1 MVKKQMKI
9 AREGTMDLNTDNTP
23 QQRPDPHTARSLPFV
38 FTASGS
44 EYLRIWIVNV
54 LLTVVTLGF
63 YLPFAKARRLRYFY
77 ANQLVDGEPLAFHG
91 DPWKML
97 RGHVLMLLLFGA
109 YGLSGRVSLWAS
121 LVMLVLLAAAW
132 PALWRSGMR
141 FRLHNTSWRGLRMGF
156 DGSLAG
162 AYKALSPMLLPV
174 AMFALSNAWLMH
186 GVDPDDK
193 DAVKAAGVAG
203 GAWIGVATLLFMALW
218 PLCLYRIKRYQ
229 HEGYRYA
236 NQHARFGAHV
246 GQFYSLGWRTGLL
259 YAVAALC
266 VGLLLALALPVLVS
280 AGSGAPRELQFVVA
294 PILVVGYLAV
304 LTMLR
309 AYSSARVQNLVWNKT
324 QTEEAQFASQLG
336 AWQLA
341 KLGLKNLALT
351 VVTLGLYRPFA
362 VVNTTALR
370 WGAMGLHTAANI
382 NAWHSSAAGPDEAA
396 HGEMAGD
403 FFGIDVGL

>member
-1 MVKKQMKI
+1 
-9 AREGTMDLNTDNTP
+9 MD
-23 QQRPDPHTARSLPFV
+23 SLPEPTLQPLAQQQPAPGLPFE

-121 LVMLVLLAAAW
+121 LAMFVVLAAAW
-132 PALWRSGMR
+132 PALWRSGLR

-162 AYKALSPMLLPV
+162 AYKAMSPLLLPV
-174 AMFALSNAWLMH
+174 AIFMLGNTWLMQ

-193 DAVKAAGVAG
+193 AAVQAAGLAG
-203 GAWIGVATLLFMALW
+203 GAWMGLATLLFMALW
-218 PLCLYRIKRYQ
+218 PLCLFRIKRYQ

-236 NQHARFGAHV
+236 NQHARFGGHV

-259 YAVAALC
+259 YGVAAFC
-266 VGLLLALALPVLVS
+266 AGLLLALAIPVLGLMVK
-280 AGSGAPRELQFVVA
+280 GTPPGLHFLLAPVF
-294 PILVVGYLAV
+294 VVGYLAV
-304 LTMLR
+304 LTVLR

-324 QTEEAQFASQLG
+324 QTEEVQFASQLG
-336 AWQLA
+336 ARQLA

-351 VVTLGLYRPFA
+351 VVTLGVYRPFA
-362 VVNTTALR
+362 VVNTVALR
-370 WGAMGLHTAANI
+370 WGAMGLQTAANI
-382 NAWHSSAAGPDEAA
+382 SAWHSSAAGTEEAA